1 MNSKIKQL
9 MIALLSAGVCGSCN
23 FSKQLV
29 NQHKEQGNEKQIQF
43 IGKLKKQPLRVTEP
57 SPLPSLASP
66 DKIFANLVQVPPAP
80 STLLLSYI
88 PSLQDECID
97 FEPLEALRDDITV
110 YAKRFLGTRYRP
122 GGRSTKGFD
131 CSNFTSYIMEH
142 FGYKIPAGM
151 AQATYGEQVDFE
163 KVRKGDLLFFGYKNK
178 KSRGYRISHVAMVI
192 SDEGEEVQFIHA
204 ARRGIVI
211 DNLHSPAWKNY
222 YKSRYLFAK
231 RIIEAQNDE
240 ILTFKGDGFVSQQ
253 SAHR

>member
-1 MNSKIKQL
+1 MNSRIKQF
-9 MIALLSAGVCGSCN
+9 MIALLSVGLCSACS
-23 FSKQLV
+23 FTQSLV
-29 NQHKEQGNEKQIQF
+29 TQHKEQGNEKQVQF
-43 IGKLKKQPLRVTEP
+43 IGKLKRQPIRVVEP
-57 SPLPSLASP
+57 QILPSLFSH
-66 DKIFANLVQVPPAP
+66 DKIFNKFTQPPSAP
-80 STLLLSYI
+80 PPLQLSYVQI
-88 PSLQDECID
+88 PQDECID
-97 FEPLEALRDDITV
+97 FEPLEALREDITV
-110 YAKRFLGTRYRP
+110 YAKRFLGTRYRS

-163 KVRKGDLLFFGYKNK
+163 KVRKGDLLFFGYKSK
-178 KSRGYRISHVAMVI
+178 KSKGYRISHVAMVI
-192 SDEGEEVQFIHA
+192 SDEGEEVHFIHA

-240 ILTFKGDGFVSQQ
+240 TLALKGEDFVPQKST
-253 SAHR
+253 HR